1 MSSVPFRLTNEALL
15 DLDQIWIFTL
25 QNWSKKQADRYY
37 DVLLDEIRYIA
48 KNPLV
53 GKSIDHLRPGY
64 RLTKVKSHIIF
75 YRTLTDNKVEIVRIL
90 HQRMN
95 VKDKLN

>member
-1 MSSVPFRLTNEALL
+1 MSSVSFRLTKEALL
-15 DLDQIWIFTL
+15 DLDQIWIYTL

-37 DVLLDEIRYIA
+37 DVLLEEISYIS
-48 KNPLV
+48 KYPTIGTPIV
-53 GKSIDHLRPGY
+53 HLRTSY

-95 VKDKLN
+95 IKDRLK

>member
-1 MSSVPFRLTNEALL
+1 MSSVPFRLTKEALQ
-15 DLDQIWIFTL
+15 DLNQIWIFTL

-37 DVLLDEIRYIA
+37 DVLLNEIRYIS
-48 KNPLV
+48 KNPFV
-53 GKSIDHLRPGY
+53 GKSIDHLRPSY

-95 VKDKLN
+95 VKDRLT